1 MINHID
7 KGSWLGDLLLNQ
19 GYVVGS
25 NFGAVYAHRED
36 GQPLSAAD
44 EVAVQAIIDDFD
56 PLPFAREE
64 ALDLVKKASAKK
76 RLEFVT
82 QAAGKDAEYI
92 YKGIDAAQY
101 AVDGT
106 VGVFMAARMLET
118 GETADAIATEWNQK
132 AAGWKQIG
140 AYLGALED
148 LASRDMAAETDWQQ
162 CRVIAQNI
170 VERIEAIQ

>member
-7 KGSWLGDLLLNQ
+7 KGSWLCDHLLNQ

-25 NFGAVYAHRED
+25 NFGEVYAHRED

-44 EVAVQAIIDDFD
+44 EVAVQAIVDDFD

-64 ALDLVKKASAKK
+64 ALDLVKEASAKK

-82 QAAGKDAEYI
+82 QAAGKDAEYVF
-92 YKGIDAAQY
+92 KGLEAAQY
-101 AVDGT
+101 VVDGT
-106 VGVFMAARMLET
+106 VGTFMAVRMFET
-118 GETADAIATEWNQK
+118 DETATEVATEWNAK

-148 LASRDMAAETDWQQ
+148 LASRDIAAETDWQQ
-162 CRVIAQNI
+162 CSVIAQEI
-170 VERIEAIQ
+170 VARIEAVG